1 MEIVPGTTF
10 PLTKT
15 RIFHKLPEI
24 TPCSDWGLILC
35 RRVAVVALENSNA
48 AENANANA
56 AENANANADDARAVG
71 APK

>member
-1 MEIVPGTTF
+1 
-10 PLTKT
+10 
-15 RIFHKLPEI
+15 
-24 TPCSDWGLILC
+24 
-35 RRVAVVALENSNA
+35 VAVVALENANA